1 MGSNENRSEVSR
13 FAEAYLELEKTYF
26 LQDYNSQEQQEEIE
40 RMIAEIAAKDTHI
53 RNIEAQLSSTEA
65 QLSST
70 EAQISD
76 LVNSKSWKITAPL
89 RWLTEMFRRR

>member
-65 QLSST
+65 Q
-70 EAQISD
+70 ISG

-89 RWLTEMFRRR
+89 RLLTKMIHRR